1 MKWLESVRFL
11 ERLNTPASQAERERT
26 EFVLAVARVILTAL
40 SMIAVYVDPTDPLE
54 YSRIALW
61 MMMGWTIYSIAV
73 LIWLRAAR
81 LPGIAPHLLHGLD
94 VLWPAVI
101 SLFTQGPNSP
111 FFAYT
116 VFALAAAA
124 FRWGLPECLGTAVLG
139 IGLLDLQAIML
150 TGGPPAWEL
159 SLLGEFDVNGLIIRC
174 SYLLVLGLLIGY
186 FGESEK
192 ERRAESIVLNRI
204 LRTVR
209 AEDGLGV
216 SLHSV
221 IGELLR
227 IYIAERAYIVVQDLT
242 RDRIFLWTADAGTPY
257 DTQLFATEITA
268 SQPSAY
274 VMPESSSTFYA
285 MDTEAGV
292 QVLALQEGDLKELSN
307 VEFPV
312 LPFHKGAHTSSVLST
327 AAALGHEWFARLYL
341 INARIGA
348 NREQELQF
356 AERVLRQVAP
366 ALYSVFLVRRLRK
379 RAGAIERA
387 RVARELHDGAIQSL
401 ISAEMQVDVL
411 RRRAERE
418 HQPMSADLEHIQFL
432 LRREVLNLRE
442 LMQQMKPLDLGPE
455 QLLDHMADLVDRFR
469 RDTGISAQFTTELQD
484 VPLSPHACR
493 ELFRIVQEGLVN
505 VRKHSAAQH
514 VLVRFG
520 RENGFWKLTIADD
533 GTGFGFDGHLSHD
546 DLVNSARGPAIIK
559 ERVRNI
565 GGELNLESHPG
576 EGARLEITIP
586 QKGHIIHG

>member
-1 MKWLESVRFL
+1 MKWLDSFRFL
-11 ERLNTPASQAERERT
+11 ERLNTPASPAERERT
-26 EFVLAVARVILTAL
+26 EFVLAAARAILTIL
-40 SMIAVYVDPTDPLE
+40 SAIAVYVDPTDPLE
-54 YSRIALW
+54 YSHIAFW
-61 MMMGWTIYSIAV
+61 MMVGWTFYSVAV
-73 LIWLRAAR
+73 LIWLRAVR
-81 LPGIAPHLLHGLD
+81 LPRAVPYILHGFD

-124 FRWGLPECLGTAVLG
+124 FRWGLAECLATAVAG
-139 IGLLDLQAIML
+139 IGLLDIQALML

-159 SLLGEFDVNGLIIRC
+159 TLLGEFDVNGLIIRC

-204 LRTVR
+204 LRTIR
-209 AEDGLGV
+209 PEHGLGA
-216 SLHSV
+216 SLHSAV
-221 IGELLR
+221 SEFLK
-227 IYIAERAYIVVQDLT
+227 IYRADRAYVVMHDQT
-242 RDRIFLWTADAGTPY
+242 RDRVFLWQADVNMPP
-257 DTQLFATEITA
+257 DTQLFAAEI
-268 SQPSAY
+268 SAPQRSTY
-274 VMPESSSTFYA
+274 LMPESSPTFFA
-285 MDTEAGV
+285 MRTEAGV
-292 QVLALQEGDLKELSN
+292 QVLALQDGDLRELNSYD
-307 VEFPV
+307 FPS
-312 LPFHKGAHTSSVLST
+312 LPFHRGEAKSVLST
-327 AAALGHEWFARLYL
+327 ASELGQEWFARLFL
-341 INARIGA
+341 INARVGTS
-348 NREQELQF
+348 REQELQF
-356 AERVLRQVAP
+356 AERILRQVAP

-418 HQPMSADLEHIQFL
+418 HQPMSAELEHIQYL

-442 LMQQMKPLDLGPE
+442 LMQQMKPLELSPE
-455 QLLDHMADLVDRFR
+455 QLLDHMADMVDRFR

-493 ELFRIVQEGLVN
+493 ELVRIVQEGLVN

-514 VLVRFG
+514 VLVRFA
-520 RENGFWKLTIADD
+520 REDGFWKLTIADD
-533 GTGFGFDGHLSHD
+533 GTGFGFDGRLTHSE
-546 DLVNSARGPAIIK
+546 LVNSARGPAIIK

>member
-1 MKWLESVRFL
+1 VKWLDSVRFL

-26 EFVLAVARVILTAL
+26 EFVLAAARAILTAL

-54 YSRIALW
+54 YSHIALW
-61 MMMGWTIYSIAV
+61 MMMGWTLYSVGV
-73 LIWLRAAR
+73 LIWLRTTH
-81 LPGIAPHLLHGLD
+81 LPKSAPYMLHGLD

-124 FRWGLPECLGTAVLG
+124 FRWGLPECLATAVLG
-139 IGLLDLQAIML
+139 IGLLDVQALLL

-159 SLLGEFDVNGLIIRC
+159 TLLGDFDVNGLIIRC

-192 ERRAESIVLNRI
+192 ERRAESLVLNRV
-204 LRTVR
+204 LRTIR
-209 AEDGLGV
+209 AEQGLGA
-216 SLHSV
+216 SLHNV
-221 IGELLR
+221 VDELLR
-227 IYIAERAYIVVQDLT
+227 IYLAERAFIVVQDLA
-242 RDRIFLWTADAGTPY
+242 RDRVFLWQADAKMPA
-257 DTQLFATEITA
+257 DTHLFATELAAAQI
-268 SQPSAY
+268 
-274 VMPESSSTFYA
+274 SSYLRPDSLPTYYA
-285 MDTEAGV
+285 VRTEAGV
-292 QVLALQEGDLKELSN
+292 QALALQDGDLKELSTHD
-307 VEFPV
+307 FPS
-312 LPFHKGAHTSSVLST
+312 LPFDKGEANSVLST
-327 AAALGHEWFARLYL
+327 AAELGQEWFARLYL
-341 INARIGA
+341 VNARVGA

-356 AERVLRQVAP
+356 VERILRQVAP

-411 RRRAERE
+411 RRRAEGE
-418 HQPMSADLEHIQFL
+418 HQPMSSDLEHIQLL

-442 LMQQMKPLDLGPE
+442 LMQQMKPLELGPE
-455 QLLDHMADLVDRFR
+455 QLLDHMADMVDRFR

-493 ELFRIVQEGLVN
+493 ELVRIVQEGLVN

-520 RENGFWKLTIADD
+520 RDNGFWKLTITDD
-533 GTGFGFDGHLSHD
+533 GAGFGFDGRLTHSE
-546 DLVNSARGPAIIK
+546 LVNSARGPAIIK

>member
-1 MKWLESVRFL
+1 MKWLDSVRFL

-26 EFVLAVARVILTAL
+26 EFVLGTARAILTVL

-54 YSRIALW
+54 YSHIALW
-61 MMMGWTIYSIAV
+61 MMMGWTIYSVGV
-73 LIWLRAAR
+73 LVWLRVAR
-81 LPGIAPHLLHGLD
+81 LPIAVPYILHGLD
-94 VLWPAVI
+94 ILWPAVI

-124 FRWGLPECLGTAVLG
+124 FRWGLPECLATAVIG
-139 IGLLDLQAIML
+139 IGLLDLQALLL

-209 AEDGLGV
+209 AEQGLGI
-216 SLHSV
+216 SLHNAV
-221 IGELLR
+221 NELLR
-227 IYIAERAYIVVQDLT
+227 IYLAERAYVLMQDLT
-242 RDRIFLWTADAGTPY
+242 RDRIFLWQVDSKTPP
-257 DTQLFATEITA
+257 DTQLFATEVAAT
-268 SQPSAY
+268 QPSAY
-274 VMPESSSTFYA
+274 LLPEASPTFYA
-285 MDTEAGV
+285 MHTEAGV
-292 QVLALQEGDLKELSN
+292 QLLALQGGDLKELASS
-307 VEFPV
+307 EFPS
-312 LPFHKGAHTSSVLST
+312 LPFHKGYTRSVLST
-327 AAALGHEWFARLYL
+327 AAELGNEWFARLYL
-341 INARIGA
+341 INARIGS

-356 AERVLRQVAP
+356 AERILRQVAP

-418 HQPMSADLEHIQFL
+418 HQPMSADLEHIQYL

-442 LMQQMKPLDLGPE
+442 LMQQMKPLELGPE
-455 QLLDHMADLVDRFR
+455 QLLDHMADMVDRFR

-493 ELFRIVQEGLVN
+493 ELVRIVQEGLVN

-533 GTGFGFDGHLSHD
+533 GTGFGFDGRLNHD

>member
-1 MKWLESVRFL
+1 MKWLDSVRFL
-11 ERLNTPASQAERERT
+11 ERLNTPPSLAERERT
-26 EFVLAVARVILTAL
+26 EFVLATARAILTVL

-54 YSRIALW
+54 YSHIALW
-61 MMMGWTIYSIAV
+61 MMAGWTVYSVGV
-73 LIWLRAAR
+73 LIWLRATR
-81 LPGIAPHLLHGLD
+81 LPNAVPYLLHGLD

-124 FRWGLPECLGTAVLG
+124 FRWGLPECLATAVLG
-139 IGLLDLQAIML
+139 IGLLDVQALLL

-159 SLLGEFDVNGLIIRC
+159 TLLGEFDVNGLIIRC

-209 AEDGLGV
+209 AEQGLGA
-216 SLHSV
+216 SLHNAV
-221 IGELLR
+221 NEFLR
-227 IYIAERAYIVVQDLT
+227 IYLAERAYVLMQDLT
-242 RDRIFLWTADAGTPY
+242 RDRIFLWQVDSKTPP
-257 DTQLFATEITA
+257 DTQLFATEVA
-268 SQPSAY
+268 AAQPSAY
-274 VMPESSSTFYA
+274 LLPEASPTFYA
-285 MDTEAGV
+285 MHTEAGV
-292 QVLALQEGDLKELSN
+292 QVLALQGGDLKELTST
-307 VEFPV
+307 EFPF
-312 LPFHKGAHTSSVLST
+312 LPFHKGEISTVLST
-327 AAALGHEWFARLYL
+327 AAELGNEWFARLYL
-341 INARIGA
+341 INARVGT

-356 AERVLRQVAP
+356 AERILRQVAP

-411 RRRAERE
+411 RRRSERE
-418 HQPMSADLEHIQFL
+418 HQPMSADLEHIQYL

-442 LMQQMKPLDLGPE
+442 LMQQMKPLELGPE
-455 QLLDHMADLVDRFR
+455 QLLDHMADMVDRFR

-493 ELFRIVQEGLVN
+493 ELVRIVQEGLVN

-533 GTGFGFDGHLSHD
+533 GTGFGFDGRLSHN